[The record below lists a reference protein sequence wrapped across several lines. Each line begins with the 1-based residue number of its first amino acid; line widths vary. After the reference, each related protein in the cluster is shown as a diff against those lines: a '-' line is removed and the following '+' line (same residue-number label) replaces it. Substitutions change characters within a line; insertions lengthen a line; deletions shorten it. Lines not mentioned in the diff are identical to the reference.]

1 MMIFI
6 FLGAGLFFGIMIPTL
21 LVSALPKL
29 TVKIL
34 ELFRVYP
41 PGTLTV
47 EMNTYVTGGGY
58 YRQGKVYTFNDETHS
73 GRFDNGRVFGYM
85 VLCFIPA
92 MLIASLILFFILF
105 VIM

>member
-1 MMIFI
+1 MIFI
-6 FLGAGLFFGIMIPTL
+6 FLGAGLFFGIMIPVL

-34 ELFRVYP
+34 ELFRVYS

-47 EMNTYVTGGGY
+47 EINNYVTGSGY

-73 GRFDNGRVFGYM
+73 ARFDNGRVFGYM
-85 VLCFIPA
+85 ILCFVPV
-92 MLIASLILFFILF
+92 MLAAALILFFILF
-105 VIM
+105 EAM